1 MAFTPTHGRFSV
13 LKVATLDISLSCKTS
28 ALEESADVHDT
39 TGYSVPGG
47 NRTKNGGLIDG
58 KFTASGTYDVGTVTG
73 TALALEGQR
82 GNTLAMVLQIQGAGT
97 GKPQDVFSAVVS
109 KFTKSDPVDD
119 NVSWAAEFEITGPI
133 VRTVQP

>member
-1 MAFTPTHGRFSV
+1 MAFTSTHGRLAV

-39 TGYSVPGG
+39 SGYGVT
-47 NRTKNGGLIDG
+47 NRTKVGGLIDG

-82 GNTLAMVLQIQGAGT
+82 GNLLALVLQATGAGT
-97 GKPQDVFSAVVS
+97 GKPQDVFSGVLS
-109 KFTKSDPVDD
+109 KFTKSVPVDD
-119 NVSWAAEFEITGPI
+119 LVTWAAEFEISGPI